1 MNPTVRVVLAVLA
14 GLAVGWIVITC
25 IELLNAFVLFPL
37 PPGTDFTNPEALKA
51 AMKDMPV
58 GAFAV
63 VLVAWLLG
71 TLVGAWVAAKIAR
84 SVRPAWVVGAIFLVL
99 TVVNL
104 MSIPH
109 PIWMWVGALLLLLP
123 AAMLGARWGSP
134 ARA

>member
-14 GLAVGWIVITC
+14 GLAVGWVVITC
-25 IELLNAFVLFPL
+25 IELLNAFVFFPL

-51 AMKDMPV
+51 AMKDMPA

-63 VLVAWLLG
+63 VLVAWMLG
-71 TLVGAWVAAKIAR
+71 TLVGVWVAAKIAR
-84 SVRPAWVVGAIFLVL
+84 SARPAWVVGAIFLVL